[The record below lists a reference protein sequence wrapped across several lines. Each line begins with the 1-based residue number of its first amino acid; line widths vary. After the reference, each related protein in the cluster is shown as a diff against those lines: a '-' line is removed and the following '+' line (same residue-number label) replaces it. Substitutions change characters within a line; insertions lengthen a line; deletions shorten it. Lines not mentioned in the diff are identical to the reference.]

1 VAVGATKI
9 GQRPAGRGFF
19 SPGRAPPSY
28 SVNKGEKQGLGY
40 APRLPRRVCC
50 TLFVRS
56 PSNSP
61 DGRGAYVRQPNL
73 QGSDRRVRRDR
84 RDRIAWYLLVG
95 RDRRV
100 ALSAVWACFG
110 LLCDVHSRIV
120 LVDGVWAGT
129 WPVGAL
135 RPQRVGRSASHDSLN
150 HVHQVVCIVVSLAG
164 LLLPVREFLGRR
176 GAQELTTSLSFRPLG
191 TY

>member
-1 VAVGATKI
+1 MVAPKATKI

-50 TLFVRS
+50 THFVRL
-56 PSNSP
+56 PSNPP
-61 DGRGAYVRQPNL
+61 DGRSAYVRQPDL

-84 RDRIAWYLLVG
+84 RDRISWYLLLG
-95 RDRRV
+95 RDGRI
-100 ALSAVWACFG
+100 ALSAVRACFG
-110 LLCDVHSRIV
+110 VLCYVHSRV
-120 LVDGVWAGT
+120 LLVDGVWTGT
-129 WPVGAL
+129 RPVGAL
-135 RPQRVGRSASHDSLN
+135 RPQRVGRSASHDTLN
-150 HVHQVVCIVVSLAG
+150 HVHQGVFIVVSLAG

-176 GAQELTTSLSFRPLG
+176 GARALTTS
-191 TY
+191 